1 MSLSRPQLISLMVPA
16 LLSASIAGGQTPP
29 PSTNGATSAAQSVGL
44 FVFPQK
50 NQTAA
55 LQQQDE
61 GACYGAA
68 KAASGVD
75 PAHPK
80 AVAVQTAQ
88 KTGGGVVGAAGG
100 AAGGAAIGAIAGN
113 AGEGAAIGA
122 AVGVVRG
129 ARKQRQ
135 ANAQAQQQAT
145 QQAAAAQQD
154 QINSFKRAMTACLES
169 KNYSVK

>member
-1 MSLSRPQLISLMVPA
+1 MPVSHPKIFALAVPA
-16 LLSASIAGGQTPP
+16 LLYTSLTSAQAPP
-29 PSTNGATSAAQSVGL
+29 PSTSGATSAAQSVGL

-50 NQTAA
+50 DQTPAV
-55 LQQQDE
+55 QQQDE
-61 GACYGAA
+61 GDCYGAA
-68 KAASGVD
+68 KTASGVD

-80 AVAVQTAQ
+80 VTTVQTAP
-88 KTGGGVVGAAGG
+88 KAGGGVAGAAGG

-129 ARKQRQ
+129 VRKQKQ

-145 QQAAAAQQD
+145 QQAVAAQQD